1 LWLKIREP
9 ALPPADAPHCLEIR
23 MMHSKRL
30 VAVACAALLS
40 VPFAVCAQESEE
52 SSSPFSLTYGV
63 TTDYVFRGVSQSD
76 NSAAFQAG
84 ATYTAPFGLYAGV
97 WGSNVDFGEG
107 GPNFEVDY
115 TVGWNKDLSD
125 SWNLDLGVNRYTYV
139 GSSSGYG
146 NIDYN
151 EYLAKVTWN
160 GPVTVSGLLGYAD
173 DYSNSDAKQTYS
185 AVEASYDI
193 GDTGFSVGASVGY
206 TTIKAK
212 ENEWPR
218 RSDYYDG
225 SVSVSKGFGPATAT
239 LGYYDTFGSDAPAL
253 RRESD
258 TYKPG
263 VVFTVSV
270 DVP

>member
-1 LWLKIREP
+1 
-9 ALPPADAPHCLEIR
+9 

-40 VPFAVCAQESEE
+40 VPFVACAQQSEA
-52 SSSPFSLTYGV
+52 STSPFSLTYGV
-63 TTDYVFRGVSQSD
+63 TTDYVFRGVSQTD
-76 NSAAFQAG
+76 NNPAFQAG
-84 ATYTAPFGLYAGV
+84 ATYTAPFGVYVGV
-97 WGSNVDFGEG
+97 WGSNVDFGKG
-107 GPNFEVDY
+107 GPNIEVDY
-115 TVGWNKDLSD
+115 NIGWSKDLTD
-125 SWNLDLGVNRYTYV
+125 SWNLDLGVNRYTYT
-139 GSSSGYG
+139 GAASGYG

-151 EYLAKVTWN
+151 EYLAKVTWK
-160 GPVTVSGLLGYAD
+160 GPVTVSGLLGYAN
-173 DYSNSDAKQTYS
+173 DYNHADAKQTYS
-185 AVEASYDI
+185 AVDASYDI

-212 ENEWPR
+212 ANEWPR

-225 SVSVSKGFGPATAT
+225 SVSVSKGFGPAVAT

-263 VVFTVSV
+263 VVFTIAVN
-270 DVP
+270 VP

>member
-1 LWLKIREP
+1 
-9 ALPPADAPHCLEIR
+9 

-40 VPFAVCAQESEE
+40 VPFAASAQQGEE
-52 SSSPFSLTYGV
+52 SASPFSATFGV
-63 TTDYVFRGVSQSD
+63 TTDYVFRGVSQTD
-76 NSAAFQAG
+76 NGPAFQAG
-84 ATYTAPFGLYAGV
+84 ATYTSPIGVYATV

-115 TVGWNKDLSD
+115 NIGWNKDLSD
-125 SWNLDLGVNRYTYV
+125 SWNIDLGVNRYTYT
-139 GSSSGYG
+139 GSSHGYG

-151 EYLAKVTWN
+151 EYLAKLSWK
-160 GPVTVSGLLGYAD
+160 GPVVVSGLLGYAD
-173 DYSNSDAKQTYS
+173 DYSNTGAKQTY
-185 AVEASYDI
+185 ANLEASYEI
-193 GDTGFSVGASVGY
+193 GNGFSVGASAGY
-206 TTIKAK
+206 TTIKEKA
-212 ENEWPR
+212 NEWPR

-239 LGYYDTFGSDAPAL
+239 LAYYDTFGSDAPAL

-263 VVFTVSV
+263 LVFTVSV

>member
-1 LWLKIREP
+1 
-9 ALPPADAPHCLEIR
+9 

-239 LGYYDTFGSDAPAL
+239 LGYYDTFGSDAPGL